1 MSTGLIGRKLGM
13 TRVFTDDG
21 AAIPVTV
28 IEAGPCRVVQVREDQ
43 VQLGF
48 GAKRPTRAS
57 KAELGHAAR
66 AGIDAAPRVIRT
78 FALGETSPEAGATLT
93 VEIFQAGDLVKVT
106 GRSKGKGFQG
116 MVHRY
121 GRGGGP
127 GSHGNTRH
135 RRTGSIGPGTN
146 PSRVLKGKKMPGHQ
160 GDVRHTEMG
169 LRVVRVDTERNL
181 IFVRGAVPGAK
192 NAIVTI
198 AKQNGRSRYA

>member
-1 MSTGLIGRKLGM
+1 
-13 TRVFTDDG
+13 
-21 AAIPVTV
+21 
-28 IEAGPCRVVQVREDQ
+28 
-43 VQLGF
+43 
-48 GAKRPTRAS
+48 
-57 KAELGHAAR
+57 
-66 AGIDAAPRVIRT
+66 
-78 FALGETSPEAGATLT
+78 

-181 IFVRGAVPGAK
+181 IFIRGAVPGAK

-198 AKQNGRSRYA
+198 AKQDGRSRYA